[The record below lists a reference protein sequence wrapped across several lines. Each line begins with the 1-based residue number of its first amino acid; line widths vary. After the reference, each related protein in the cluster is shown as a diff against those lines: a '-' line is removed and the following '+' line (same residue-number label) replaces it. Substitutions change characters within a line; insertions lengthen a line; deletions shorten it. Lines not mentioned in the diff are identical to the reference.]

1 MRVRLLAALAL
12 ALACA
17 SGLLGQQPPSTP
29 LPTFRAGVDLVEVD
43 VNVTDATGAPVSDL
57 TAQDFEIF
65 EDGQPQAIATLAYVD
80 VGAKDVPRP
89 ALMAEPDVQINTRD
103 EGRTYVIAFDE
114 VPPDQTLRARLFLR
128 RFIEQ
133 YFASN
138 DVGAV
143 VLLGRGR
150 ARDTQDFT
158 SNPRLLTDAIDRYQ
172 GGFGTADTPVSLA
185 PSSTPSSLPREATSL
200 PILLPS
206 PGVDTSG
213 VSRSRASALKALAE
227 FMGGL
232 GGRRKTLLYVSTGI
246 GFDMF
251 EVIGF
256 RGGVMSLAMADVW
269 AAMTAATRG
278 NVTIYAIDPMGLSPD
293 GALADRATAFTADER
308 DERRNARINLR
319 TFAEL
324 TGGFAFTDQNNIDA
338 ASTRIVRENSSYYV
352 LGFNSTNP
360 RRDTRFR
367 NLDVRVKRAGVQIK
381 ARKGYIA
388 APSKEKRT
396 DTRLSRDLAP
406 AVASAIASPLRTA
419 DLPMRVT
426 AAPYKGSGRNAD
438 VLLVVDVDA
447 TKLPLVEQNGVQVA
461 DVDLAWVAISADG
474 RTRPNGRSRTALAL
488 KPDTYDRAS
497 RNGLRFVSGIDV
509 APGRYQLRVAAG
521 AATGPAGSVMYDL
534 EVPDFSRTQL
544 AMSGISLTSK
554 LSADAVTQQIRSPLQ
569 GRLAAAPT
577 TTREFDRGDVL
588 TLFAEVYAD
597 GRRSPAYA
605 IDLKASIVEAS
616 GRIVSTVQEQRTSS
630 DGRSTGGRLAFTPVL
645 PINDATA
652 GDYVVRVEAR
662 ENLPEGTT
670 VVRSIPIRVR

>member
-12 ALACA
+12 VLACA
-17 SGLLGQQPPSTP
+17 GGLLGQQQRSTP
-29 LPTFRAGVDLVEVD
+29 LPVFRAGVDLVEVD

-65 EDGQPQAIATLAYVD
+65 EDGQPQTIATLAFIA
-80 VGAKDVPRP
+80 VGAKDLPRT
-89 ALMAEPDVQINTRD
+89 ALLAEPDVQSNTRE
-103 EGRTYVIAFDE
+103 EGRTYVVAFDE
-114 VPPDQTLRARLFLR
+114 VAPEHTLRARLFLR

-133 YFASN
+133 YFAPN

-172 GGFGTADTPVSLA
+172 GGFGKEEPPVSLA
-185 PSSTPSSLPREATSL
+185 PPSTPTSLPRAATSL
-200 PILLPS
+200 PTLLP
-206 PGVDTSG
+206 PPNADTAG
-213 VSRSRASALKALAE
+213 TSRSRASALKALAE

-251 EVIGF
+251 EVIGY
-256 RGGVMSLAMADVW
+256 RGGAMNLAMADIW

-293 GALADRATAFTADER
+293 GALADRATAFSADER
-308 DERRNARINLR
+308 DARRDARTNLR

-338 ASTRIVRENSSYYV
+338 AFTRIVRENSSYYV

-367 NLDVRVKRAGVQIK
+367 NLDVRVKRAGVQVK

-388 APSKEKRT
+388 APSKERT
-396 DTRLSRDLAP
+396 NTRLSRDLAP
-406 AVASAIASPLRTA
+406 AVANAIASPLRTA

-447 TKLPLVEQNGVQVA
+447 TRLPLVEQNDVQVA

-474 RTRPNGRSRTALAL
+474 RTRPNGRFRTALAL

-534 EVPDFSRTQL
+534 EVPDFSRSQL
-544 AMSGISLTSK
+544 AMSGVSLTSR
-554 LSADAVTQQIRSPLQ
+554 LSADAVTQQIRNPLQ

-577 TTREFDRGDVL
+577 TAREFDRGDVL
-588 TLFAEVYAD
+588 TLFTEVYAN

-605 IDLKASIVEAS
+605 VDMKASIVGTD
-616 GRIVSTVQEQRTSS
+616 GRIISTAEQQSS
-630 DGRSTGGRLAFTPVL
+630 SSGARATGGRLPFTTTL
-645 PINDATA
+645 PINEAA
-652 GDYVVRVEAR
+652 SGDYVVRVEAR
-662 ENLPEGTT
+662 ESLTGGATI
-670 VVRSIPIRVR
+670 VRNIPIRVR